1 MKKRRRKKKRFPVYR
16 KVGYSFVGVY
26 AVTAV
31 ILVTFLIGLDMI
43 PMPIL
48 GVLAGVLAVLC
59 LLFIVMQKR
68 RAISVIADILC
79 FALVVG
85 SIAAAFYIDKMDNTI
100 RDVAAVPK
108 EQMETVEIG
117 VYVLEEDPAQTLQD
131 AADYEFGIV
140 SPGGQETAQAIEDIE
155 GRAGKGT
162 GNGRI

>member
-43 PMPIL
+43 PMAYL

-59 LLFIVMQKR
+59 LLFVVMQKG
-68 RAISVIADILC
+68 RAASVIADILC

-85 SIAAAFYIDKMDNTI
+85 SIAGCVYIDKMDNTSSE
-100 RDVAAVPK
+100 R
-108 EQMETVEIG
+108 
-117 VYVLEEDPAQTLQD
+117 
-131 AADYEFGIV
+131 ADGD
-140 SPGGQETAQAIEDIE
+140 GGDRSICA
-155 GRAGKGT
+155 GRGSGADSAGRG
-162 GNGRI
+162 GL